1 MMSDVAAHVAKM
13 TEMRV
18 NVTRCGCGDP
28 TSHANIP
35 CPQGVAD
42 PSGTRVL
49 RSYSNPLRQF
59 AWDHFGR

>member
-1 MMSDVAAHVAKM
+1 MTDVGARVSKM

-18 NVTRCGCGDP
+18 TVTRCGCGDP
-28 TSHANIP
+28 SSHLNVC

-49 RSYSNPLRQF
+49 RSYHNPLRQF
-59 AWDHFGR
+59 VWDHTGR